1 MSLII
6 IILILSSSSFSFLQS
21 LEKPRNFLKLQSVK
35 KFITSGN
42 EFASKELDDITPEPN
57 SKYDFIIVGAG
68 SAGATLANRL
78 SELKDSK
85 ILLLEAGRSESLAM
99 DIPIFPHFLQFSN
112 DINWKYQTESSDK
125 YCLAMNDHKCNWPR
139 GKVMGGSSV
148 LNYMIATRG
157 NPNDYN
163 QWSKMGNEGWS
174 FEDVFPYFKKLENM
188 QIPELRSNK
197 LMHNINGPV
206 GIDYSRYRTP
216 LADAFINRGL
226 KMGHNLLDYNTN
238 DTNGFGYV
246 QSTTKNGERMST
258 NRAYLHPIRDRKN
271 LFLSRE
277 SLVQRI
283 LINKSTKQT
292 EGIEF
297 RKNGKFLKVY
307 ATKEVI
313 ISAGAIGSPQI
324 LMLSGIGPEAHLKEL
339 GIDPIKPAP
348 VGENLMDHVPY
359 GGLIFTINQ
368 SNPFLLENLIN
379 PFLPHL
385 GNYLEKRDGA
395 YTSPGGVE
403 AIAFLDVNRPGDST
417 SLPNVE
423 FCFAA
428 LSLAAAS
435 NAYRLYNLSEEFFQR
450 VYKNILSQY
459 TWLVLPFVM
468 QPKSRGR
475 ILLRNK
481 KAGSEPRIIPNY
493 FQHPD
498 DVRLL
503 IKAIRI
509 VLDISESEEMRSFG
523 SQLHQVP
530 MLGCEKFP
538 FNSDQYWN
546 CAVRTFTST
555 IYHPAGT
562 CKMGA
567 ETDSTAVVNP
577 RLQVIGIK
585 NLRVVDA
592 SIMPELPSGHTNIPT
607 IMIAEKAADMI
618 KEDWHY
624 PREKL

>member
-1 MSLII
+1 MSLTI

-21 LEKPRNFLKLQSVK
+21 SERIPRFLNLQSVK
-35 KFITSGN
+35 EFINDGN
-42 EFASKELDDITPEPN
+42 EFASKELDDITPELN
-57 SKYDFIIVGAG
+57 SEYDFIIVGAG

-78 SELKDSK
+78 SEIEDST

-112 DINWKYQTESSDK
+112 DINWKYQTESSEK
-125 YCLAMNDHKCNWPR
+125 YCLAMNKHKCNWPR

-163 QWSKMGNEGWS
+163 TWSRMGNEGWS

-188 QIPELRSNK
+188 QIPELRNNK
-197 LMHNINGPV
+197 LMHNVNGPV

-216 LADAFINRGL
+216 LADAFITGGL
-226 KMGHNLLDYNTN
+226 KMGYNILDYNTN

-258 NRAYLHPIRDRKN
+258 NRAYLHPIRERKN

-277 SLVQRI
+277 SLVERI
-283 LINKSTKQT
+283 LINNKQAKGVKFTKNNKS
-292 EGIEF
+292 I
-297 RKNGKFLKVY
+297 KVY
-307 ATKEVI
+307 AKKEVI

-324 LMLSGIGPEAHLKEL
+324 LILSGIGPEAHLKEL
-339 GIDPIKPAP
+339 GIDLIKSSP
-348 VGENLMDHVPY
+348 VGENLMDHVFY
-359 GGLIFTINQ
+359 GGLIFTVNQ

-403 AIAFLDVNRPGDST
+403 AVAFLDVNRPGDST

-423 FCFAA
+423 FCFSAV
-428 LSLAAAS
+428 SLAAAS
-435 NAYRLYNLSEEFFQR
+435 NAYRLYNLSEEFFQK

-459 TWLVLPFVM
+459 TWMVLPFVM

-481 KAGSEPRIIPNY
+481 MAGSEPRIIPNY

-498 DVRLL
+498 DMGLM

-509 VLDISESEEMRSFG
+509 ILDINESEEMRKFG
-523 SQLHQVP
+523 SQLHEVP
-530 MLGCEKFP
+530 ILGCEKLP

-567 ETDSTAVVNP
+567 ESDSTAVVNP

-624 PREKL
+624 PTGK